1 MNDQAGGGGFAAGGT
16 SVTQVW
22 KKRTRMCL
30 GLEGLG
36 EFGDPFSELPSGRGW
51 AKDGHGGPA
60 PPTG

>member
-1 MNDQAGGGGFAAGGT
+1 MFAAGGT

-36 EFGDPFSELPSGRGW
+36 EFRDPFSEHPSGRGW
-51 AKDGHGGPA
+51 ATAGHDGPA